1 MDPFTAT
8 LLAISALALLGLPI
22 GLSMICGSI
31 IWLYMRGQDMGLV
44 AERLLNSMFT
54 GYVILAVPLFILAAE
69 IMNMGTM
76 TDRLLRFCN
85 ALVGGSA
92 AGSPMSTSSSRSSS
106 RACRARHSPT
116 PPAPAGSSPT

>member
-44 AERLLNSMFT
+44 ASRTDAGGRRIGHPPGGPGQKRAEVYVGSGFCAT
-54 GYVILAVPLFILAAE
+54 GV
-69 IMNMGTM
+69 
-76 TDRLLRFCN
+76 
-85 ALVGGSA
+85 
-92 AGSPMSTSSSRSSS
+92 
-106 RACRARHSPT
+106 H
-116 PPAPAGSSPT
+116 PPPWVA